1 MLTNHMQPDEA
12 VDSSSLSEQY
22 TRVEAKPQPMYGIV
36 LDLPE
41 EFREEIAA
49 KRERYCPQA
58 AKRIF
63 PHLTLRAP
71 FATDDSKGLVPAIE
85 NVVLRYLPV
94 RVHAEGLDSFIGS
107 RNNVLYAKVERSDRL
122 LRLHEAIVHALPDVR
137 DVYPDAASH
146 QFENWVP
153 HITIAD
159 GVTEERLAEL
169 KHELRDYNPHCEWEA
184 RELLLVRSQSAEDGS
199 ILWTTTRS
207 FRLPS

>member
-1 MLTNHMQPDEA
+1 MDTTRQTDGVPRG
-12 VDSSSLSEQY
+12 SSLDEQY
-22 TRVEAKPQPMYGIV
+22 ARVETKPQSMYGVV
-36 LDLPE
+36 LGLPE
-41 EFREEIAA
+41 EFYDEIAG
-49 KRERYCPQA
+49 KRERYCPSA

-63 PHLTLRAP
+63 PHITLRAP
-71 FATDDSKGLVPAIE
+71 FATEDPKGLARIIE
-85 NVVLRYLPV
+85 DVALRYLPV
-94 RVHAEGLDSFIGS
+94 QLHAEGLGSFVGP

-122 LRLHEAIVHALPDVR
+122 MRLHEAVVHALPDVR
-137 DVYPDAASH
+137 DVFPDAPAH

-159 GVTEERLAEL
+159 GITIERLEELRAEL
-169 KHELRDYNPHCEWEA
+169 SDYTPICEWEA